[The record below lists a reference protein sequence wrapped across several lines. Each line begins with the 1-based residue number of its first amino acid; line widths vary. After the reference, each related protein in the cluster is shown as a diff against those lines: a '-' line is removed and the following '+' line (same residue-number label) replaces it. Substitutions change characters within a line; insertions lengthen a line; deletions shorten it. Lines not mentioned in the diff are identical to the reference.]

1 VAFQRDADALLGGL
15 TPAQCRAVTSDA
27 APICVVAS
35 AGSGKTRVLT
45 RRIAY
50 RAMTGSAVAQHAMAL
65 TFTRKAAGE
74 MQERLARLGLRE
86 RVAAGT
92 FHSLAYGQLQRW
104 WADRGQRPPAL
115 LERKGRLLG
124 PLAAERPATR
134 ATPVFELA
142 GHIEWAKARMISPD
156 AFEEVAGQSRRVL
169 PSGVR
174 PAEVAALYARYEH
187 EKARRGLVDFDD
199 ILARGAEAIERDSS
213 FAAAQRW
220 RWRHVY
226 VDEFQDLNP
235 LQHRLLLA
243 WLGASTDLF
252 VVGDPNQ
259 AIYGWNGA
267 DSDLLTEVPVRWP
280 TTEVIRLDANHRC
293 TEQIVVAASAVLGSA
308 GVQLRSTGRMG
319 PRPHIADYAS
329 ERAEAMGIA
338 AAVVRAHAG
347 GARWSDLAVLAR
359 TNAQLVPIQKAF
371 ADALVPHWAPS
382 QAGLLD
388 DPVVRRFVKGLDNP
402 AHTPI
407 QVVVADL
414 EEAAGEEEGLDDA
427 GRGALESLLELART
441 FAGQDSRASAS
452 SWIAWLPSATKEAA
466 FGPRTGDQVALCT
479 FHRAKGLEWQEVW
492 VAGLEQG
499 LVPIGS
505 ATTQAEQEEERRL
518 LYVGLTRASDRIHCS
533 WCRQRTFGT
542 RTVPRTPSPWLQLID
557 RRAVPTS
564 GHSWRET
571 LSEQRRALRE
581 ASRRDRHKMHLAR
594 PPGWPEPD
602 EDLVAAIRDWRLET
616 ARASGVP
623 AYVVLHD
630 ATVDA
635 LACLRPRTTEEL
647 LAVPGLGPVKAN
659 RYGPSILSLI
669 AASVGRAPRHSA

>member
-1 VAFQRDADALLGGL
+1 
-15 TPAQCRAVTSDA
+15 
-27 APICVVAS
+27 
-35 AGSGKTRVLT
+35 
-45 RRIAY
+45 
-50 RAMTGSAVAQHAMAL
+50 MAL

-92 FHSLAYGQLQRW
+92 FHSVASSQLHRW
-104 WADRGQRPPAL
+104 WADRGQRPAVL
-115 LERKGRLLG
+115 LQRKGRLLA

-134 ATPVFELA
+134 AAPVFELA
-142 GHIEWAKARMISPD
+142 GHIEWAKARMISPE
-156 AFEEVAGQSRRVL
+156 AFEEVAGQSQRAL
-169 PSGVR
+169 PGGVR
-174 PAEVAALYARYEH
+174 PAELAALYARYEH
-187 EKARRGLVDFDD
+187 EKARRGLIDFDD
-199 ILARGAEAIERDSS
+199 ILARCAEAIERDSS

-243 WLGASTDLF
+243 WLGSSTDLF

-267 DSDLLTEVPVRWP
+267 DPDLLTEVPVRWP

-293 TEQIVVAASAVLGSA
+293 TEQIVVAASAVLGPA
-308 GVQLRSTGRMG
+308 GAQLHSTGRTG
-319 PRPHIADYAS
+319 PPPHIASYPS
-329 ERAEAMGIA
+329 EAAEAAGIA

-347 GARWSDLAVLAR
+347 GARWADLAVLAR

-371 ADALVPHWAPS
+371 ADARVPHWAPS
-382 QAGLLD
+382 RAGLLD
-388 DPVVRRFVKGLDNP
+388 DPVVRRFVTGLDNP
-402 AHTPI
+402 ACTPI
-407 QVVVADL
+407 RVIVADL
-414 EEAAGEEEGLDDA
+414 EETAGQQDGLDDA

-441 FAGQDSRASAS
+441 FAAQDPRASAS
-452 SWIAWLPSATKEAA
+452 AWIDWLPSTTKEAA
-466 FGPRTGDQVALCT
+466 SGLRPGDEVALCT

-505 ATTQAEQEEERRL
+505 ATTPEEQEEERRL
-518 LYVGLTRASDRIHCS
+518 LYVSLTRASDGLHCS
-533 WCRQRTFGT
+533 WCRQRTFGV
-542 RTVPRTPSPWLQLID
+542 RTVHRTPSPWLQLLE
-557 RRAVPTS
+557 RCFVPTS
-564 GHSWRET
+564 SQSWRQV
-571 LSEQRRALRE
+571 LSEQRGALRD
-581 ASRRDRHKMHLAR
+581 ASRRDRRKIRLAR
-594 PPGWPEPD
+594 PPGWPEAD
-602 EDLVAAIRDWRLET
+602 EDLVAAIREWRRET

-635 LACLRPRTTEEL
+635 LASLRPRTTEEL

-669 AASVGRAPRHSA
+669 AAKAGSVPRHSA